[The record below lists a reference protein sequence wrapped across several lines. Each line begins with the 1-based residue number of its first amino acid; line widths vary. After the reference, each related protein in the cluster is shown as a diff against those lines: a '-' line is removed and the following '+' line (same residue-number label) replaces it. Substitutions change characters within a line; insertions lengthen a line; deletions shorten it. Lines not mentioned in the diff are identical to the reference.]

1 MWSLFL
7 ASAHSKVNNQHIDQV
22 IVVVN
27 DHDHDHDSAR
37 HHPLL
42 LFRALPA
49 DHGVRDVREAFDPL
63 ERAED
68 KTVLL
73 LQLLQR

>member
-7 ASAHSKVNNQHIDQV
+7 ASVHSKVNDQHLDEV
-22 IVVVN
+22 IVVAN
-27 DHDHDHDSAR
+27 DHDHDSAR
-37 HHPLL
+37 HHHLF

-49 DHGVRDVREAFDPL
+49 DHGVCDVREAFDPL

-68 KTVLL
+68 ETVLL